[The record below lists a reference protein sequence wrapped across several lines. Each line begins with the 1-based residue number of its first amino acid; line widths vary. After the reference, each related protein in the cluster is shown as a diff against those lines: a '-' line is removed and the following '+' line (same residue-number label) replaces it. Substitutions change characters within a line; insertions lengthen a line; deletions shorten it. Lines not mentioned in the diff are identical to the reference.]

1 VEFDGARNDA
11 VEVQRQGARKQ
22 PGWAGGT
29 PVLLCAYPLILTP
42 PYINIS
48 NLHILAGFC
57 QYVSFYNLLIPSKI
71 NMSLEF
77 DTVGRSRLLYHGNGV
92 ALKGSISAAKPTLRG
107 G

>member
-1 VEFDGARNDA
+1 
-11 VEVQRQGARKQ
+11 
-22 PGWAGGT
+22 
-29 PVLLCAYPLILTP
+29 
-42 PYINIS
+42 
-48 NLHILAGFC
+48 LAGFC